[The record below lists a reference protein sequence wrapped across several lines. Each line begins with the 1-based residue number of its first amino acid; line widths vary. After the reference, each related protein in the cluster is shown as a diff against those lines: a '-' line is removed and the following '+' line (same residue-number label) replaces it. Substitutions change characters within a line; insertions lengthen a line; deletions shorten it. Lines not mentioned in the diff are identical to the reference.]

1 MEGIGA
7 ARRRGRSSGQGAP
20 AAQRGP
26 SLASG
31 PGLAPELAALLPT
44 KARTFAFA
52 ARFLPPAQREPTVV
66 LYAFCRLVDDLV
78 DEPPPGLEPPEVRR
92 RLAAWA
98 AWLRPE
104 PDLVAAPE
112 PAALAWA
119 LRAIVERDQLPTSYL
134 LGLLD
139 GLASDL
145 GPVRMADFD
154 ELRRYCFLVA
164 GTVGLAMSHL
174 LGARQ
179 PAALAAAAELGIAM
193 QLTNILRDLGS
204 DLRGGRSYLPAAEL
218 ANFGYSV
225 ERLAALAVGCQPDDD
240 FRALMRF
247 QIARVRRIYAD
258 GLAGVR
264 LLPPES
270 RPAILLAG
278 RLYRAILN
286 AIEAND
292 YDVLQRRAFTS
303 RLTKGYEAL
312 AALVLVR
319 WPARRPPADQLV
331 SPTERLAE
339 LTAWLR

>member
-1 MEGIGA
+1 LVAI
-7 ARRRGRSSGQGAP
+7 RPVLDS
-20 AAQRGP
+20 
-26 SLASG
+26 
-31 PGLAPELAALLPT
+31 ELAALLPT
-44 KARTFAFA
+44 RARTFAFA

-78 DEPPPGLEPPEVRR
+78 DEPPPGLEPSEIRR
-92 RLAAWA
+92 RLAAWE
-98 AWLRPE
+98 AWLRAE
-104 PDLVAAPE
+104 PGTVAAPG
-112 PAALAWA
+112 PVALAWA
-119 LRAIVERDQLPTSYL
+119 LRAVVEQHRLPTRYL

-139 GLASDL
+139 GLESDL
-145 GPVRMADFD
+145 GTVRMADFTA
-154 ELRRYCFLVA
+154 LRRYCFLVA
-164 GTVGLAMSHL
+164 GTVGLAMCHL

-204 DLRGGRSYLPAAEL
+204 DLRGGRCYLPAAEL
-218 ANFGYSV
+218 ADFGYSV
-225 ERLAALAVGCQPDDD
+225 ERLTALAVDGRPDDA
-240 FRALMRF
+240 FKALMRF
-247 QIARVRRIYAD
+247 QIARVRRTYAH

-264 LLPPES
+264 LLPPET
-270 RPAILLAG
+270 RPAILIAG

-292 YDVLQRRAFTS
+292 YDVFQRRAFTS

-319 WPARRPPADQLV
+319 WSARRPPADELA
-331 SPTERLAE
+331 PPPERLAE